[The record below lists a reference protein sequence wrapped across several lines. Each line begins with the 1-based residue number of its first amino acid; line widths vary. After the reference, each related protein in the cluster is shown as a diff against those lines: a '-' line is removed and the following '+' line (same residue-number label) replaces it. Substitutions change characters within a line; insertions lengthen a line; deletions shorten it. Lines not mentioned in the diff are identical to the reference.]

1 MGLLP
6 LCVQLC
12 VTLDVRTGPACLTT
26 HATVERAFLDRDVL
40 REVNAQS

>member
-12 VTLDVRTGPACLTT
+12 VTLDVRTGPVCPT